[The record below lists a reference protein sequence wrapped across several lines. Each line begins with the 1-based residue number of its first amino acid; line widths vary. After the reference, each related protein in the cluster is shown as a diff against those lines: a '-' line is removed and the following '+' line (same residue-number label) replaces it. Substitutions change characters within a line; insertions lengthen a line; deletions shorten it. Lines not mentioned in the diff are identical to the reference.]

1 MDRLQQQYQ
10 RQHQIR
16 QQQRYDNQL
25 QQYNKQQDRI
35 KRENQQM
42 HKQLKRN
49 QLIATTAATTTARTA
64 REIAV
69 LPICNSLI
77 FPANSMNDRIPGTAK
92 QVPVT

>member
-1 MDRLQQQYQ
+1 VSELKRRSLKVTIKNSLTLCGACFLLVLSQNSPGQMDRLQQQYQ
-10 RQHQIR
+10 RQDQTR

-49 QLIATTAATTTARTA
+49 QLMPQQQP
-64 REIAV
+64 EQQE
-69 LPICNSLI
+69 
-77 FPANSMNDRIPGTAK
+77 K
-92 QVPVT
+92 